1 MQRKYQFRM
10 ELMRHSLLALLL
22 VTTVTVPA
30 FAQSSGGDIN
40 RRVDM
45 LERELRAVQRKV
57 FPNGAGALPLTPE
70 IGPTDTTVT
79 PSGVPATNALAD
91 VNARL
96 DALEGQLRT
105 LTGQAEEDAHR
116 LAVMEKV
123 LADFRTATEGRLTA
137 VEKPALDQD
146 LVSSPTPPAKGTT
159 TATGSTG
166 TASNPA
172 GDPAEAAYLE
182 GYKLWSTGKFAEAQT
197 VLEAMVKKYPKHP
210 RSSFAQNLLG
220 RAYLDG
226 GKPAAAAKIFLANY
240 ENNRNGERAPDSLFY
255 LGQAL
260 VRLNQPA
267 NACKVF
273 DELESVY
280 GVKLRAAIKDELPKA
295 RATAKCH

>member
-1 MQRKYQFRM
+1 
-10 ELMRHSLLALLL
+10 MRHPLLALLL
-22 VTTVTVPA
+22 VTSATVPA
-30 FAQSSGGDIN
+30 FAQPYPPDIN
-40 RRVDM
+40 RRIDV

-70 IGPTDTTVT
+70 IGPVDTTVT

-91 VNARL
+91 VTARL

-105 LTGQAEEDAHR
+105 LTGQAEENSHR
-116 LAVMEKV
+116 LAVMEKT
-123 LADFRTATEGRLTA
+123 LADFRAATEGRLTA
-137 VEKPALDQD
+137 IEKPTPDQD
-146 LVSSPTPPAKGTT
+146 VAASTAPPAKGT
-159 TATGSTG
+159 ATPS
-166 TASNPA
+166 ASSSSAAA

-182 GYKLWSTGKFAEAQT
+182 GYKLWNTGKFAQAQT

-220 RAYLDG
+220 RAYLDD

-260 VRLNQPA
+260 VRLNQAA
-267 NACKVF
+267 NACKVY

-280 GVKLRAAIKDELPKA
+280 GAKLRSAIRDELPKA
-295 RATAKCH
+295 RATVKGK

>member
-1 MQRKYQFRM
+1 
-10 ELMRHSLLALLL
+10 MRHPLLALLL
-22 VTTVTVPA
+22 VTSAAVPA
-30 FAQSSGGDIN
+30 FAQSSGPDIN
-40 RRVDM
+40 RRIDM

-70 IGPTDTTVT
+70 ISPADTAIT

-91 VNARL
+91 VTARL

-105 LTGQAEEDAHR
+105 LTGQAEENAHR
-116 LAVMEKV
+116 LAGMEKA

-137 VEKPALDQD
+137 VEKPSTEQGIVTSA
-146 LVSSPTPPAKGTT
+146 TPPAKGTAVPSAPS
-159 TATGSTG
+159 TA
-166 TASNPA
+166 AA

-182 GYKLWSTGKFAEAQT
+182 GYKLWSAGKFAEAQT

-220 RAYLDG
+220 RAYLDD

-267 NACKVF
+267 NACKVY

-280 GVKLRAAIKDELPKA
+280 GAKLRAAIKDELPKA
-295 RATAKCH
+295 RAAAKCK

>member
-1 MQRKYQFRM
+1 
-10 ELMRHSLLALLL
+10 MRHAVLALLL
-22 VTTVTVPA
+22 VTTTTVPA
-30 FAQSSGGDIN
+30 FAQSSGADID
-40 RRVDM
+40 RRIDT

-70 IGPTDTTVT
+70 ISPADTAVP

-91 VNARL
+91 VTARL
-96 DALEGQLRT
+96 DALEGQLRS
-105 LTGQAEEDAHR
+105 LTGQAEENAHR
-116 LAVMEKV
+116 LSVMEKA

-137 VEKPALDQD
+137 IEKPPTDQE
-146 LVSSPTPPAKGTT
+146 LASSTT
-159 TATGSTG
+159 TPVKGAPAPGPSPSAG
-166 TASNPA
+166 A

-182 GYKLWSTGKFAEAQT
+182 GYKLWNAGKYAEAQT

-220 RAYLDG
+220 RAYLDDD
-226 GKPAAAAKIFLANY
+226 KPAAAAKIFLANY

-267 NACKVF
+267 NACKVY

-280 GVKLRAAIKDELPKA
+280 GAKLRPALKDELPKA